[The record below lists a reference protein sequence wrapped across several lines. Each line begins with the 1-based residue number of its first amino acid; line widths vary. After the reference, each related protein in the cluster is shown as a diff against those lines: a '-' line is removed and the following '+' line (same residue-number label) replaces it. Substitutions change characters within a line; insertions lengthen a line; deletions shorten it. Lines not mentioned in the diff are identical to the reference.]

1 MDVNQTYNH
10 FLIHTNVILLYTWNH
25 YKMLIIF
32 HLKNEIFKAT
42 ATKEKKIKN
51 TKTKLPPSDSDGR
64 HLHLKPRFIRPA
76 RPLALGLVS
85 DEAHTQKGKRQGK
98 QTPEA
103 THL

>member
-1 MDVNQTYNH
+1 MKFSKPQQP
-10 FLIHTNVILLYTWNH
+10 
-25 YKMLIIF
+25 K
-32 HLKNEIFKAT
+32 KK
-42 ATKEKKIKN
+42 KSKKKKKKIKN
-51 TKTKLPPSDSDGR
+51 TKTKLPPSDSDGS

>member
-1 MDVNQTYNH
+1 MKFSKPQQPN
-10 FLIHTNVILLYTWNH
+10 
-25 YKMLIIF
+25 K
-32 HLKNEIFKAT
+32 KK
-42 ATKEKKIKN
+42 TKKKKKKIKN
-51 TKTKLPPSDSDGR
+51 TKTKLPPSDSDGS

>member
-1 MDVNQTYNH
+1 
-10 FLIHTNVILLYTWNH
+10 
-25 YKMLIIF
+25 MLIVF

-42 ATKEKKIKN
+42 ATKEKKIKKKKKKIKN
-51 TKTKLPPSDSDGR
+51 TKTKLPPSDSDGS
-64 HLHLKPRFIRPA
+64 HLHLKPIFIRPA